1 MHPGVALQPSP
12 PLTAARSPCTPSRHD
27 SLFLWGAFTVNVTG
41 SLVLGVLVG
50 AANAVL
56 GTVMDLLGAGLWGA
70 LTVYSM
76 FGFERIRLVE
86 DRAPVL
92 RGRQRHRQHR
102 RPASALHSSAPVWP
116 RRSGPERAPPRLT
129 AGDRLAR

>member
-70 LTVYSM
+70 LTIYSM

-86 DRAPVL
+86 DRARFYAVANVIASIGARPRRCIHRRQYG
-92 RGRQRHRQHR
+92 RGDLDLSGRHR
-102 RPASALHSSAPVWP
+102 
-116 RRSGPERAPPRLT
+116 G
-129 AGDRLAR
+129 